1 MEKSKNF
8 IMIRFFIFLCFFLH
22 IKCYYFQNTHF
33 LISAKLNGTSPVV
46 SLNKLQPKSNY
57 VNFVFDF
64 LYHSNN
70 VPDSKNSAYFKIST
84 NLDIPTDEPSSNK
97 SIIYRFFEE
106 DWTKVIKKNVAKKLE
121 YKTIEILSKEKSII
135 HNEEI
140 YTYKF
145 MIEKQNDKDNT
156 LIIKVPTQ
164 KIKEGFISIE
174 NILEIN

>member
-1 MEKSKNF
+1 MELLLLYHYLFNYRYNNDICLK
-8 IMIRFFIFLCFFLH
+8 R
-22 IKCYYFQNTHF
+22 
-33 LISAKLNGTSPVV
+33 
-46 SLNKLQPKSNY
+46 LNKLQPKSNY

-121 YKTIEILSKEKSII
+121 YKTIEILSKEKNII

-164 KIKEGFISIE
+164 KIKECYISIE